1 MGKNKRYRK
10 RVAGLKAEID
20 LHEQKIAFELQKVN
34 PDAGLIQH
42 WSKEIRG
49 WQNEIAHLQRRL
61 PQKRK

>member
-1 MGKNKRYRK
+1 MGQNKHYRK
-10 RVAGLKAEID
+10 RVTGLQAKIN
-20 LHEQKIAFELQKVN
+20 LHEQKIAFELQKAE

-49 WQNEIAHLQRRL
+49 WQNEIGRLQRRL